1 MLSAPKVSVTT
12 SDSSNHGERLP
23 SEDVIDLRLE
33 TTISVSSNL
42 STIEGHGLCT
52 ETLNSRNCQHQ
63 SQSSSP
69 QAGNCSGKSYH
80 NNYCIN
86 LRSSANNLYLFKES
100 EV

>member
-52 ETLNSRNCQHQ
+52 
-63 SQSSSP
+63 
-69 QAGNCSGKSYH
+69 
-80 NNYCIN
+80 
-86 LRSSANNLYLFKES
+86 
-100 EV
+100 